1 MKIVY
6 LLGLDNFLMNY
17 YLCLIFYSLY
27 VIMHLPIRFVVL
39 FIDEARCL
47 KCILEYF

>member
-6 LLGLDNFLMNY
+6 LLGLDNFFEELLFMFN
-17 YLCLIFYSLY
+17 FYSLY